1 MAILADDVKAILDTD
16 IPEVDI
22 LAYINSATELVN
34 YAIGS
39 SLADGL
45 KDEVIRWLS
54 AHLIASTR
62 EQQLQSASAGP
73 AKAVFQGKSGL
84 GLDSTQYG
92 QQAKALDLSGKLAM
106 LGQKAATLF
115 AIESF

>member
-16 IPEVDI
+16 IPEADI
-22 LAYINSATELVN
+22 LAYIKSASELVN
-34 YAIGS
+34 YSIGS
-39 SLADGL
+39 SLADSL

-62 EQQLQSASAGP
+62 EQQLHSAGAGT

-84 GLDSTQYG
+84 GLDSTLYG
-92 QQAKALDLSGKLAM
+92 QQAKALDISGKLAA

-115 AIESF
+115 AIGSF